1 MAWVQGSCKGKD
13 VWLEV
18 DAGGA
23 LVVQGGR
30 VPTRYS
36 DKPGATVYKAGKAN
50 VVVTGAVPV
59 ELEAGVS
66 ADAAPKKKSRGSGFG
81 KAGTRSAAQSA
92 AAAQAADQL
101 LASFPP
107 EAVICFTDGAC
118 KGNPGP
124 AGAGAVVRL
133 PDGRVLERSLALGQ
147 GTNNTGELSA
157 IGLAMD
163 ILDDAEVP
171 LDALVHVLTDSKY
184 SDGVLVRGWKA
195 KANREL
201 ITEVKAKLARRRP
214 RVHWIA
220 GHVGIADN
228 ERADALAN
236 VGVDASRSGRRG
248 VV

>member
-1 MAWVQGSCKGKD
+1 
-13 VWLEV
+13 
-18 DAGGA
+18 
-23 LVVQGGR
+23 
-30 VPTRYS
+30 VPIRYS
-36 DKPGATVYKAGKAN
+36 DKPGAKVYRAGKGN
-50 VVVTGAVPV
+50 VEVTGAAPV

-66 ADAAPKKKSRGSGFG
+66 ADAAQKKRSKGSGFG
-81 KAGTRSAAQSA
+81 KAGTRSAAQAA

-107 EAVICFTDGAC
+107 DAVVCFTDGAC

-147 GTNNTGELSA
+147 GTNNVGELAA

-163 ILDDAEVP
+163 VLDDAEVP
-171 LDALVHVLTDSKY
+171 VDVQVHVLTDSKY
-184 SDGVLVRGWKA
+184 SNGVLVLGWKA

-201 ITEVKAKLARRRP
+201 IAEVKAKLARRRP
-214 RVHWIA
+214 KVHWIA

-236 VGVDASRSGRRG
+236 AGVDGSRSGRRG